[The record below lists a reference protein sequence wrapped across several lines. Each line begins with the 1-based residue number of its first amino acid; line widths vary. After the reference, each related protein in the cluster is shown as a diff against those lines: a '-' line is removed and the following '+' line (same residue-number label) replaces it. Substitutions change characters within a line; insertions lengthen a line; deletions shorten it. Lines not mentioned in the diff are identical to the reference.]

1 MGTRKNDRSVSYSQ
15 VDRTYVNAVCLS
27 FFLIGLSLSL
37 SPFFFSGEG
46 RKGGCYCCCCLPTYL
61 ASNFASFSS
70 VGRQDGVTSQL
81 FTRPPV
87 VKETAWIP
95 FEGGWML
102 LRFAALRHKTI
113 DRSFGLCVCWAL
125 GLEFTN
131 PHGLSDI
138 IRMSAAAE
146 LLTSLSL
153 VRVRY
158 HQLACSLVSVI
169 RPSSRSKIMRLL
181 WK

>member
-61 ASNFASFSS
+61 ASNFAPFSS

-95 FEGGWML
+95 FEGGCSASL
-102 LRFAALRHKTI
+102 LFATKQLIDPLDFVCVGLLVLNSQIPMALAT
-113 DRSFGLCVCWAL
+113 SSEC
-125 GLEFTN
+125 
-131 PHGLSDI
+131 
-138 IRMSAAAE
+138 
-146 LLTSLSL
+146 LL
-153 VRVRY
+153 
-158 HQLACSLVSVI
+158 
-169 RPSSRSKIMRLL
+169 LL
-181 WK
+181 NY